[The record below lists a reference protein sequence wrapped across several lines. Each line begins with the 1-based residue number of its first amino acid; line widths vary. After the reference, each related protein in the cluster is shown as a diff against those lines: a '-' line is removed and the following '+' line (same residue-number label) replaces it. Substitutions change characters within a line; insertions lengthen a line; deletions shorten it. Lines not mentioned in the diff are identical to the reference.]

1 MKYEDIKDS
10 LSAISDINGQMK
22 KLRSLCEL
30 EDNDINQREKIR
42 EFIENILKELYPE
55 CTAHLFGS
63 SVNGLGFKGSDID
76 VYVGSENIKDI
87 DTNIQRQLKMGRQI
101 LDKLQNCQKSDMNEL
116 HGIEGILSATVPI
129 IKFVHSKSGI
139 ECDLSFSNR
148 RALINSRFI
157 KMCLEVDSR
166 IRLLMTTIKYWA
178 MHHKL
183 SGSGDRNV
191 MINNYAICLMVI
203 FYLQSENILPSV
215 KKLQQHMDASE
226 SVSIK
231 VKGKKVA
238 YGFPNDLS
246 KWRCNEI
253 DLSENSKSLTE
264 LLYGFF
270 DFYANFDYLNSIIS
284 PNNGLIIP
292 RDSKK
297 NRNHKNPLCIEDP
310 FDTNFDVTKNYKAD
324 FWKHSCK
331 ATEKI
336 IAKWLVDPKKTNFL
350 EIFEPIPKTELAM
363 ILQPKLE
370 GASDEAAKSIQ
381 SLNDFCIESS
391 LPVAK
396 FYIVEYNSSLDET
409 PENEY
414 VFNAKVGS
422 FECSG
427 KGKLW
432 EAKANAAETLEAK
445 LRALSLED
453 LNTIKIPANPS
464 ITDILGHKIM
474 IKRSSGSIH
483 SAYLTSINLKA
494 KSLTV
499 EWADEE
505 SVKKRVKNIKLGS
518 TFKSLNPKITFEDE
532 EASSEIISIEEK
544 TKVTMVELKEV
555 KDEENVA
562 PEISLIQNEV
572 SNHQIEGKN
581 LENDVEM
588 SYKTVDDITTSICN
602 VDIIDSEI

>member
-101 LDKLQNCQKSDMNEL
+101 LDKLQNCQNSDMNEL

-157 KMCLEVDSR
+157 KMCLEIDSR
-166 IRLLMTTIKYWA
+166 IPLVMTTIKYWA
-178 MHHKL
+178 MHHSL

-191 MINNYAICLMVI
+191 MINNYAICLLVI

-215 KKLQQHMDASE
+215 TKLQQNMDAAE

-231 VKGKKVA
+231 IKGKKVA

-246 KWRCNEI
+246 KWRGNEM

-284 PNNGLIIP
+284 PNTGQIIP

-350 EIFEPIPKTELAM
+350 EIFEPLPKSELAL

-474 IKRSSGSIH
+474 IKRSDGSIH

-518 TFKSLNPKITFEDE
+518 TFKSLNPEITFEDE

-588 SYKTVDDITTSICN
+588 SDKTVDDITTSICN